1 MAFGLLDDRV
11 SSLVALFESGPTI
24 YLEPAL
30 SLFSKLAVLEIALF
44 GILFAAGRSSNMAD
58 VVVRLMKLGTFF
70 WFITEFPKWQ
80 GTILSGFTWGA
91 QNMLVEGGS
100 ASLLPSTFIQH
111 GFSAWSLVRKCSEGL
126 SFWSGDGGT
135 LIVLALVGVL
145 LFLGMLWMGI
155 TGAMTILEYYLVTAI
170 GFLLLPLSAFS
181 PTAFI
186 AEKPFSAFISLG
198 VKAATVTLLSGLII
212 TDLNGLLNGTSVCTS
227 GGEVADRLRTVGLLL
242 ASAVFYLVL
251 FIFAPRLAAGALTG
265 TASLGAGAALGA
277 AIGLAGATAGAA
289 WGASKMGGA
298 ALKGGVAAFRG
309 AHSAV
314 NAGRAAAAGIGAA
327 AKEGANMAGAGA
339 GAMNRAA
346 GAAGGVA
353 AYGAQAAKDGI
364 SISAVGQHF
373 KEQSAKAAAQRAT
386 ATQNGRSAARSFK
399 GIRQAADQI
408 RRIDDD
414 GGEK

>member
-11 SSLVALFESGPTI
+11 SSLVALFESGPSI
-24 YLEPAL
+24 YLEPAI

-58 VVVRLMKLGTFF
+58 VVVRLMKLGVFF

-80 GTILSGFTWGA
+80 GTVLGGFIWGA
-91 QNMLVEGGS
+91 QNMLVDSGS
-100 ASLLPSTFIQH
+100 ASLLPSTFIDH
-111 GFSAWSLVRKCSEGL
+111 GFSAWSMVRKCSEGL

-135 LIVLALVGVL
+135 LLVLAIVGVV

-181 PTAFI
+181 PTAFA

-212 TDLNGLLNGTSVCTS
+212 ADLNGLLDGTSACAT
-227 GGEVADRLRTVGLLL
+227 GGDVADRLRTVGLLL

-251 FIFAPRLAAGALTG
+251 FIYAPRLAAGVLTG

-277 AIGLAGATAGAA
+277 AIGLAGATAAAVWGSSKVAGAVV
-289 WGASKMGGA
+289 KGGA
-298 ALKGGVAAFRG
+298 AGFRG

-327 AKEGANMAGAGA
+327 ASEGAKAAGPWGRP
-339 GAMNRAA
+339 MDRAA
-346 GAAGGVA
+346 GAASGVA
-353 AYGAQAAKDGI
+353 AYGGQAAKDAI
-364 SISAVGQHF
+364 NMSALGRHF
-373 KEQSAKAAAQRAT
+373 KEQSAKAAAQRST
-386 ATQNGRSAARSFK
+386 AGQKGRSAARSFREV
-399 GIRQAADQI
+399 RQVADRV